1 MKTVRLTGHGGSLNL
16 HDEPLPDPG
25 RYEVLVRVQAP
36 SLNFR
41 DQAILDDNYGGM
53 VKKDVVPLS
62 DGAGDVVAVGPE
74 VTRVKVGDRVTA
86 NCLVHWIG
94 GPYSPEY
101 QSGSI
106 GFGID

>member
-1 MKTVRLTGHGGSLNL
+1 MKAVRLTGHGGSLNL
-16 HDEPLPDPG
+16 NDEPLPKPG
-25 RYEVLVRVQAP
+25 RHEVLVRVQAA

-41 DQAILDDNYGGM
+41 DQAILDDKYGGM

-62 DGAGDVVAVGPE
+62 DGAGDVVAVGPD

-94 GPYSPEY
+94 GGPTSRNTNRAA
-101 QSGSI
+101 SVSA
-106 GFGID
+106 